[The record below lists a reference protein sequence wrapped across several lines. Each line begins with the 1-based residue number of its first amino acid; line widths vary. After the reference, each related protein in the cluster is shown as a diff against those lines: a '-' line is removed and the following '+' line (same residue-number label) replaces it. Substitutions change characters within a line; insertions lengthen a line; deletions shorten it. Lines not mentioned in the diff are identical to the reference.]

1 MPSPVE
7 VRELAVARTGGSVG
21 VRLFAPRTP
30 RSLLVWAHG
39 GGFSGGSLDM
49 PESHEVGRALA
60 EAGHAVASVDYRLV
74 GRGVAFPA
82 PHDDV
87 SAALAWALSGAEVP
101 VFAGGASAGGNLAAG
116 AALRLLR
123 EGRPPAGVMLAYPL
137 LHARVPG
144 EPVALPPD
152 VPREAR
158 FPREVV
164 EPLVAA
170 FAPGE
175 RMQEP
180 FAFVGDHPIDAFP
193 PTLLVAS
200 EHDELRPSAEG
211 FAASLAAAGVEVRL
225 EVEPGT
231 LHGHLDEP
239 DQPGFAATIARM
251 TAWLDD
257 RVAAG
262 RTQARLS

>member
-7 VRELAVARTGGSVG
+7 VRELAVARDGGSVA
-21 VRLFAPRTP
+21 VRLFTSEEP

-39 GGFSGGSLDM
+39 GGFSRGSLDM
-49 PESHEVGRALA
+49 PESHEVGLALA
-60 EAGHAVASVDYRLV
+60 AAGHAVASVDYRLV
-74 GRGVAFPA
+74 GEGVAFPA

-87 SAALAWALSGAEVP
+87 SDVLAWALSTVEAP

-200 EHDELRPSAEG
+200 EHDELRPSAEA

>member
-1 MPSPVE
+1 MRSPVG
-7 VRELAVARTGGSVG
+7 VRELAVARAGGSVA
-21 VRLFAPRTP
+21 VRLFAPEAP

-49 PESHEVGRALA
+49 PESHVVGLALA
-60 EAGHAVASVDYRLV
+60 AAGHAVASVDYRLV
-74 GRGVAFPA
+74 SPGVAFPA

-87 SAALAWALSGAEVP
+87 SAVLAWALATAEVP

-123 EGRPPAGVMLAYPL
+123 EGRPPAGVVLAYPL

-144 EPVALPPD
+144 DPVALPPD
-152 VPREAR
+152 VPRAAR
-158 FPREVV
+158 FPPATL

-170 FAPGE
+170 FVPGE
-175 RMQEP
+175 RVHDP
-180 FAFVGDHPIDAFP
+180 FAFVGDHPIDVYP

-200 EHDELRPSAEG
+200 EHDELRPSAEA
-211 FAASLAAAGVEVRL
+211 FAASLTAAGAEVRL

-231 LHGHLDEP
+231 MHGHLDEP
-239 DQPGFAATIARM
+239 GHPGFAATVARIA
-251 TAWLDD
+251 AWLDARAASS
-257 RVAAG
+257 RV
-262 RTQARLS
+262 